1 MARSPFTP
9 TTTVATGVVLA
20 SAVAVDSGNGNEWT
34 NTGRSLIEIFNNS
47 ASAIT
52 ATFITQGTYSVG
64 TQAYAIN
71 DNAVTVAA
79 SATQAAG
86 PFDTALYNS
95 TTSTVQVNWSSG
107 TGITARVIVL
117 GTS

>member
-1 MARSPFTP
+1 MARTPFTP
-9 TTTVATGVVLA
+9 VTTAASGVVLA
-20 SAVAVDSGNGNEWT
+20 SAVAVDAGNGNEWT

-47 ASAIT
+47 ASAVT
-52 ATFITQGTYSVG
+52 ATIITNGTYNVG
-64 TQAYAIN
+64 TTAYAIA
-71 DNAVTVAA
+71 DVTVAIAA
-79 SATQAAG
+79 SATVGAG

-95 TTSTVQVNWSSG
+95 ATTTCQVNWSSG

>member
-1 MARSPFTP
+1 MARSAFTP
-9 TTTVATGVVLA
+9 VTTAASGVVLA
-20 SAVAVDSGNGNEWT
+20 SAVAVDAANGNEWT
-34 NTGRSLIEIFNNS
+34 NTGRSLIEVFNNS

-52 ATFITQGTYSVG
+52 ATFITNGTYNVG
-64 TQAYAIN
+64 TTAYAIA
-71 DNAVTVAA
+71 DVTVAIAA
-79 SATQAAG
+79 SGTVAAG

-95 TTSTVQVNWSSG
+95 ATTTCQVNWTSG